1 MNKQTII
8 GIDNGTTGTIAIYV
22 GKELVNFILTPAFVQ
37 QSYTHEINNIS
48 RIDVREMVALFSKYS
63 INSFAVLE
71 RPMSDPTR
79 YNSSMIALRAYEA
92 TLIALELCGIKSLT
106 IDSKRWQRHYL
117 KGSSGAGL
125 KHDCAKLAIKLYPQ
139 YTELIENHGD
149 ADAIFIA
156 KSVIDGVIAFNEKQK
171 VKKPKQKIKEFSSN
185 T

>member
-1 MNKQTII
+1 MSEQTII

-22 GKELVNFILTPAFVQ
+22 GKKLVDFMLTPAFVQ
-37 QSYTHEINNIS
+37 QSYTHEINNVS
-48 RIDVREMVALFSKYS
+48 RIDVREMLTLLAKYNK
-63 INSFAVLE
+63 NSFAVLE

-79 YNSSMIALRAYEA
+79 YTASMTALRAYEA
-92 TLIALELCGIKSLT
+92 TIVTLELCGINYLV

-139 YTELIENHGD
+139 YKELIDHHGD

-171 VKKPKQKIKEFSSN
+171 VKKPKQKIKEFKSN
-185 T
+185 V